1 MKKLLIL
8 LCLSLSLL
16 SYAPVFAFEVTQY
29 QFIWHMTEAG
39 KAALDIEKTP
49 EGTRLVL
56 KSTQRIMGGSLK
68 LTASEAE
75 RIGAVFAEVDVYYEQ
90 MKDKTSDTQ
99 KVMADTYEITFSQSS
114 SGFWVILTPPDSI
127 LGFGRISL
135 DREGVKAV
143 TTPLLEAS
151 ERVKF
156 FAERILF

>member
-8 LCLSLSLL
+8 LCLSTSLL
-16 SYAPVFAFEVTQY
+16 SHGTAFAFEVTQY
-29 QFIWHMTEAG
+29 QFIWQMTEAG
-39 KAALDIEKTP
+39 KAALEIEKTP
-49 EGTRLVL
+49 EGTQLVL
-56 KSTQRIMGGSLK
+56 KSTQRIMGGTLK
-68 LTASEAE
+68 LTPSEAE
-75 RIGAVFAEVDVYYEQ
+75 SIGAVFAQVDTYYEA

-99 KVMADTYEITFSQSS
+99 KVMAGEYEVTFSQSS
-114 SGFWVILTPPDSI
+114 SGFWIILTPPDSI
-127 LGFGRISL
+127 LGFGRVSL